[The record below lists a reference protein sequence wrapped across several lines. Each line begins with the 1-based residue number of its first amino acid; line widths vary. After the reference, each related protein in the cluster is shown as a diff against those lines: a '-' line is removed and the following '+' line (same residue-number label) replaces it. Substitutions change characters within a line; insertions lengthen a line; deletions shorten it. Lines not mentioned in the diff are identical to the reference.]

1 MAISTRV
8 YNDQAMSTLNRITGD
23 IQNIQSKI
31 ATGRNILKAS
41 DDPATSTKISF
52 TKDQKI
58 MLERYNAN
66 INMSKNRLEQ
76 AETAMGTSVIYCKG
90 LRTNHSGTQ
99 RHQ

>member
-41 DDPATSTKISF
+41 DDPAISTKISF
-52 TKDQKI
+52 TKDQKV

-66 INMSKNRLEQ
+66 VNIPRTGLSRPRLQ
-76 AETAMGTSVIYCKG
+76 WARVSTYCRG
-90 LRTNHSGTQ
+90 FTN
-99 RHQ
+99 

>member
-41 DDPATSTKISF
+41 DEGSSPKS
-52 TKDQKI
+52 QKI
-58 MLERYNAN
+58 LQMGSEWPPGL
-66 INMSKNRLEQ
+66 KNQPR
-76 AETAMGTSVIYCKG
+76 
-90 LRTNHSGTQ
+90 
-99 RHQ
+99 